1 MKTLSLSLAL
11 LSLPMP
17 INAESPGSYVTWV
30 SVGKEGGDTFVIKEG
45 EAVRL
50 ISSPNVSPTAQVL
63 LEKDGITFDLTDTD
77 GLGIVNAEV
86 PFVVSGPAVF
96 RVSTGNSPTYPLTF
110 QYLPGSADPQTTV
123 VVPPGSAGGKVQV
136 QASTNLVDW
145 FSADLGTY
153 TNLPAALFFRIDFQK
168 ISSPAK

>member
-1 MKTLSLSLAL
+1 MKMLSLSLVL

-30 SVGKEGGDTFVIKEG
+30 SVRKEGRDTLVIKEG

-50 ISSPNVSPTAQVL
+50 IGAIDQTQAADRVL
-63 LEKDGITFDLTDTD
+63 LERDGMVLDLTETEWSILTGDTA
-77 GLGIVNAEV
+77 L
-86 PFVVSGPAVF
+86 VVAGPAVF
-96 RVSTGNSPTYPLTF
+96 RVIQGTDREYSLTF